1 MNKLVALSTLTA
13 LTTLTIATQVLA
25 GDEGPDPTVPEPATW
40 ALFGAAAI
48 AILVIK
54 KFKK

>member
-1 MNKLVALSTLTA
+1 MKKLTALITLSTLT
-13 LTTLTIATQVLA
+13 IAPEVLA
-25 GDEGPDPTVPEPATW
+25 GGSSTPVSEPATW